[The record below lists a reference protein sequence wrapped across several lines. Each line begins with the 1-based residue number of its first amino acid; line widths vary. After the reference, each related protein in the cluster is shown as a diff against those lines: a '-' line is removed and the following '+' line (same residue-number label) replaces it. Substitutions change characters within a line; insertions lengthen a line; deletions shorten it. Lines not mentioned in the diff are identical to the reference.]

1 MAAAVRTRL
10 AHDGAPGTVLGE
22 PLVGVGGPVP
32 GGDGWGPRTIRYHGS
47 FQCPAPPPPAPLRDA
62 QAFQPDSFRWQQ
74 VGIGEPLPDGGRQPV
89 PVHRACRGQE
99 RPGEQRLHRPDSG
112 TRETRNIGE
121 PHDHPG
127 HRHVGDRRP
136 ARGAFPVDDPP
147 QSMISGPSAVRITF
161 CGCRSRCNS
170 TGAPPAHA
178 PPPPCPRVSRPPAI
192 PSHETPAQ
200 PGSRACPLP
209 GRTRL
214 PSRPRN
220 PPPSRAAGPVP
231 AIPSHE
237 NPRPAGQPGLSLPSR
252 ATKPPPSRPACPC
265 QAAPRLPPCRVT
277 RNPDPVDVPAP
288 RSTT

>member
-62 QAFQPDSFRWQQ
+62 QAFQPGSFRWQQ
-74 VGIGEPLPDGGRQPV
+74 VGIGEPLPDSGRQTV

-121 PHDHPG
+121 PHDHLG

-136 ARGAFPVDDPP
+136 ARGAFPVDDQRAVGREDHVLRMQVPVQQHRRSARPCPASAMPP
-147 QSMISGPSAVRITF
+147 SL
-161 CGCRSRCNS
+161 
-170 TGAPPAHA
+170 PPAYHPEPRK
-178 PPPPCPRVSRPPAI
+178 PPPSRAAGPVPTI

-200 PGSRACPLP
+200 PGLSLP
-209 GRTRL
+209 GRATK
-214 PSRPRN
+214 
-220 PPPSRAAGPVP
+220 PPA
-231 AIPSHE
+231 
-237 NPRPAGQPGLSLPSR
+237 QPGLSLPG
-252 ATKPPPSRPACPC
+252 
-265 QAAPRLPPCRVT
+265 
-277 RNPDPVDVPAP
+277 
-288 RSTT
+288 RSTPPTLPGHPEPRPC